1 MTPGRVHRP
10 RTGATLDTARQIY
23 RNSVRFARPSATGH
37 IDRSGG
43 ATGNACCGSAALHG
57 RTSSRD
63 GTSPAEDS
71 QAQTE
76 AASSKA
82 SEQAELV
89 TFDAADSYGFATTFA
104 QQDEADQSTTV
115 GATPQDGAVAA
126 DPASVSAVDP
136 SVPGADLSTVV
147 AADIDP
153 VLSESFLT
161 STTSS
166 RTAPCSA
173 KRAET
178 CLPTRTLNVSKSSMP
193 VSPTREFRH
202 SEPRCK
208 STLLTNTRRN
218 SPRRSLSREVPRRY
232 RDCLRGARRRRLRR
246 DRSRLAWRLRSQPE
260 PCAEGTGW

>member
-1 MTPGRVHRP
+1 MILLDRFIGTRSGLRGRAQPVTSIAVVALLATLVAGAPHSMDAQAPAMGPVQP
-10 RTGATLDTARQIY
+10 RTLKHKQKRLRVKPANRP
-23 RNSVRFARPSATGH
+23 NSSPLMPLTVMDSPRP
-37 IDRSGG
+37 
-43 ATGNACCGSAALHG
+43 L
-57 RTSSRD
+57 
-63 GTSPAEDS
+63 P
-71 QAQTE
+71 
-76 AASSKA
+76 SK
-82 SEQAELV
+82 
-89 TFDAADSYGFATTFA
+89 TK
-104 QQDEADQSTTV
+104 
-115 GATPQDGAVAA
+115 
-126 DPASVSAVDP
+126 PASQQQWAQPRKTALSQPIQPASLLSIPVFLALI
-136 SVPGADLSTVV
+136 LSTVV

-178 CLPTRTLNVSKSSMP
+178 CVPTRTLNVSKSSMP

-202 SEPRCK
+202 SEPPCK